1 MRTRQKFII
10 LCEPDNLILAQRAA
24 KFMLTRPDY
33 VGDAVLAYGEGTQQV
48 VFYAR
53 RNKASISVRQD
64 SA

>member
-1 MRTRQKFII
+1 MRQKFII

-24 KFMLTRPDY
+24 QFMVERPNYVDVVLTYD
-33 VGDAVLAYGEGTQQV
+33 LV
-48 VFYAR
+48 VFYVR

>member
-1 MRTRQKFII
+1 MRQRHKFI
-10 LCEPDNLILAQRAA
+10 LVCEADNLILAGRAA
-24 KFMLTRPDY
+24 KFLLTRPDY

-53 RNKASISVRQD
+53 RNKASITVRQD